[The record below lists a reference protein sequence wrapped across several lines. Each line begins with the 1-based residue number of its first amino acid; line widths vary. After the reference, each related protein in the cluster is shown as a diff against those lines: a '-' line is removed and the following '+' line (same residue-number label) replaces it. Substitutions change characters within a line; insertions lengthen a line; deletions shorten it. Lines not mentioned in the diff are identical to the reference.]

1 MVSINIGQI
10 LNNKVRVLLHR
21 ESEKT
26 DLGFAECGSSTV
38 VEITGITRCWERS
51 ATSTVNMEKET

>member
-38 VEITGITRCWERS
+38 VEITGITRC
-51 ATSTVNMEKET
+51 